1 MTPADGRVA
10 SLADRDRSAA
20 SGLLGVLDL
29 ACGVLSDENVDVV
42 LERVLEAARQLTG
55 ARYAALGVLDRSR
68 HELERFTTAGLDDST
83 RQQIGALPRGRGV
96 LGELIIDP
104 RPLRLSDVGAHPH
117 SYGFPSG
124 HPEMKT
130 FLGVPMLLAGK
141 PFGNLYLTDKRRG
154 EQFTAAD
161 EQVAV
166 RLAELAGM
174 AIDHAR
180 RHGALENQPS
190 QLTRTVEALDA
201 TVQIS
206 RAIGGE
212 TDLEMI
218 LELVAK
224 RGRAL
229 VSARA
234 LVIGLERNGEIVV
247 VAGAGEV
254 PPGLMGR
261 TVDVRHSMATPA
273 PRTSSTPRR
282 KDGPKRR
289 RFERYGLGRLG
300 FDPNESLVV
309 PLSFRGNS
317 YGLLIA
323 VDRSDDGPAFT
334 ADDRRLLEAVAVGAA
349 NAIATARSVELVS
362 QRIAAAEQERAR
374 WARELHDETLQT
386 LVALRIGLATQL
398 QQGDPGTLT
407 EVVHDAVAEL
417 QSEVANLRSL
427 ITELRPTT
435 LDDYGVE
442 AAIEVLA
449 ERARRD
455 GLDVE
460 LRIDPN
466 TGERERHNIELE
478 TALYRITQE
487 ALVNA
492 RKHSGAR
499 RALIELRTY
508 DNCIQVI
515 VCDDGH
521 GFDPRGKTTG
531 FGLHSMRERAELL
544 GGVLIINSAPGQ
556 GTHITANL
564 PTRQA
569 RSQRSSPGDPESPA
583 SHAELC
589 TNRGPDQPRIEPSKQ
604 ALWSPKEA

>member
-20 SGLLGVLDL
+20 SGLLEVLDL
-29 ACGVLSDENVDVV
+29 ACGVLSGENVDVV
-42 LERVLEAARQLTG
+42 LKRVLEAARRLTG
-55 ARYAALGVLDRSR
+55 ARYAALGVLDRSQ

-104 RPLRLSDVGAHPH
+104 RPLRLADVGAHPH

-130 FLGVPMLLAGK
+130 FLGVPLLVAGK

-154 EQFTAAD
+154 EQFTTAD
-161 EQVAV
+161 EQVAM

-180 RHGALENQPS
+180 RHGGVENQPS
-190 QLTRTVEALDA
+190 QLTRTVDALD
-201 TVQIS
+201 
-206 RAIGGE
+206 
-212 TDLEMI
+212 
-218 LELVAK
+218 
-224 RGRAL
+224 
-229 VSARA
+229 
-234 LVIGLERNGEIVV
+234 
-247 VAGAGEV
+247 
-254 PPGLMGR
+254 
-261 TVDVRHSMATPA
+261 
-273 PRTSSTPRR
+273 
-282 KDGPKRR
+282 
-289 RFERYGLGRLG
+289 
-300 FDPNESLVV
+300 
-309 PLSFRGNS
+309 
-317 YGLLIA
+317 
-323 VDRSDDGPAFT
+323 
-334 ADDRRLLEAVAVGAA
+334 A

-374 WARELHDETLQT
+374 WARQLHDETLQT
-386 LVALRIGLATQL
+386 LAALRIGLATQL
-398 QQGDPGTLT
+398 GQEAPRTLT

-417 QSEVANLRSL
+417 ESEVSNLRSL

-460 LRIDPN
+460 LRVDLN
-466 TGERERHNIELE
+466 GGERVRHNTELE
-478 TALYRITQE
+478 TTIYRITQE

-492 RKHSGAR
+492 RRHSGAR

-508 DNCIQVI
+508 DDCIQVI

-544 GGVLIINSAPGQ
+544 RGVLIIKSAPGQ

-569 RSQRSSPGDPESPA
+569 RSQRPSLGDPDPPV

-589 TNRGPDQPRIEPSKQ
+589 TNRGPDQVRIEPSKQ

>member
-96 LGELIIDP
+96 LGELVIDP
-104 RPLRLSDVGAHPH
+104 RPLRLADLGAHPH

-130 FLGVPMLLAGK
+130 FLGVPLLVAGK

-166 RLAELAGM
+166 GLAELAGM

-180 RHGALENQPS
+180 RHGGLENQPS

-224 RGRAL
+224 RGRAV

-261 TVDVRHSMATPA
+261 TVDVRHSLASPA
-273 PRTSSTPRR
+273 PRTSSTPRQ

-289 RFERYGLGRLG
+289 RFERHGLGRLG
-300 FDPNESLVV
+300 FDPKESLVV

-317 YGLLIA
+317 YGVLIA

-334 ADDRRLLEAVAVGAA
+334 ADDQRLLEAVAVGAA
-349 NAIATARSVELVS
+349 TAIATARSVELVS

-386 LVALRIGLATQL
+386 LAALRIGLATQL

-460 LRIDPN
+460 LRVDPN
-466 TGERERHNIELE
+466 SGERERHNIELE

-492 RKHSGAR
+492 RKHSGAS

-508 DNCIQVI
+508 DDCIQVI

-544 GGVLIINSAPGQ
+544 GGVLKINSAPGQ

-569 RSQRSSPGDPESPA
+569 RSQRSSLGDPEPPA